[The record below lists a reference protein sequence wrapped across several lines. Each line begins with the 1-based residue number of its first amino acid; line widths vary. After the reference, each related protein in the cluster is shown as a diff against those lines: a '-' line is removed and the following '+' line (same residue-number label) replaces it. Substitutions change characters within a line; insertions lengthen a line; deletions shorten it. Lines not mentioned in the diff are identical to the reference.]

1 MASLPRTKDRTRR
14 MLAVLGTAAFLV
26 LAPGTVAGY
35 IPWRI
40 SGWRLHPP
48 FLGFAPFRV
57 IGVALIGVG
66 VVVVVESFGRFAV
79 EGIGTPAP
87 VFPTQRLVVRGFY
100 RYVRNPMYVAV
111 VSIILGQALLLGDP
125 HLITYAVLPW
135 LAAHVF
141 VLTYEEPTL
150 RRSFGAEY
158 ETYCAHVG
166 RWIPRFTPWQ
176 RGTE

>member
-14 MLAVLGTAAFLV
+14 VLAVLGTAAFLA

-48 FLGFAPFRV
+48 FLGFAPFRA
-57 IGVALIGVG
+57 IGVVLIGAG

-158 ETYCAHVG
+158 ETYCAHVR
-166 RWIPRFTPWQ
+166 RWIPRFTPWH

>member
-1 MASLPRTKDRTRR
+1 MEGLRRTKDGTRR
-14 MLAVLGTAAFLV
+14 VLAVLGTATFLV

-40 SGWRLHPP
+40 SRWRFHPP
-48 FLGFAPFRV
+48 FLGFAPFRA
-57 IGVALIGVG
+57 IGVALIGAG
-66 VVVVVESFGRFAV
+66 VVVVVESFGRFAL
-79 EGIGTPAP
+79 EGMGTPAP
-87 VFPTQRLVVRGFY
+87 VFPTQRLIVRGFY

-125 HLITYAVLPW
+125 HLITYAVFPW

-158 ETYCAHVG
+158 ETYCAHVR
-166 RWIPRFTPWQ
+166 RWIPRFTPWY